1 VPEERKVAPA
11 PAPAP
16 APVAVPAPAVPP
28 VVVAPA
34 PAPVVAPDMMFGDVE
49 LTIDAPPFDA
59 VDAAA
64 IADAVHEALR
74 PEFEKLVR
82 AELAKQ
88 LAPLHAEALRR
99 TMGVLLPQFEKM
111 ITAHVDA
118 EIKRRQ
124 P

>member
-1 VPEERKVAPA
+1 
-11 PAPAP
+11 
-16 APVAVPAPAVPP
+16 
-28 VVVAPA
+28 
-34 PAPVVAPDMMFGDVE
+34 MMFGEAE
-49 LTIDAPPFDA
+49 LSLDAPPLDEFDA
-59 VDAAA
+59 AVV
-64 IADAVHEALR
+64 ADEVRALLR

-82 AELAKQ
+82 NELAKQ

-124 P
+124 S